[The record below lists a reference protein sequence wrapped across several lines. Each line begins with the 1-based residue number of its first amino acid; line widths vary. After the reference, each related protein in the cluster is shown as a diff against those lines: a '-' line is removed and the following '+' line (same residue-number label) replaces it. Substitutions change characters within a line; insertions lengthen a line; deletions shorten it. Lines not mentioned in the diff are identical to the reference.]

1 MTSSVALARLTC
13 WAGRAAFSAA
23 PHCTAASSLADSYC
37 DISDAGVEQTNVW
50 PPRPLIAQGW
60 VHRGASSAR
69 PLQHL
74 SPFATQYCPQRPAPQ
89 FHPWSL
95 RWLHQSRGS
104 QPADNSAQPGTPLVP
119 ATQPVRADPSEQVQ
133 DAHRPQ
139 CPRPEQQEAGRAG
152 GGSGGGRPSRL
163 QWAQPYLQ
171 LMRLDKPIGT
181 WLLFWPCAWSITM
194 AAAPGHWPDPWLLA
208 LFAAGAVLLR
218 GAGCTVN
225 DLWDRDLDA
234 AVART
239 RSRPLASGALQPHQ
253 ALAFLA
259 LQLSLGLLILLQLN
273 TFSQVL
279 GASSLLLVAT
289 YPLMKRVTFWPQA
302 FLGLTINWGA
312 LLGWAAVHGSCEWRV
327 VAPLYAAGVCW
338 SLVYD
343 TIYAH
348 QDKHDDAQVGI
359 RSTALALGDKGTR
372 PALTAF
378 TALQVACLSAAG
390 QAAMMGPAYYAGV
403 GAMGLHLLHQV
414 WTVDLNNGSDCSAKF
429 VSNRVTGALLAAGC
443 VAGRLMPLA

>member
-1 MTSSVALARLTC
+1 
-13 WAGRAAFSAA
+13 
-23 PHCTAASSLADSYC
+23 
-37 DISDAGVEQTNVW
+37 
-50 PPRPLIAQGW
+50 
-60 VHRGASSAR
+60 
-69 PLQHL
+69 
-74 SPFATQYCPQRPAPQ
+74 
-89 FHPWSL
+89 
-95 RWLHQSRGS
+95 
-104 QPADNSAQPGTPLVP
+104 
-119 ATQPVRADPSEQVQ
+119 
-133 DAHRPQ
+133 
-139 CPRPEQQEAGRAG
+139 
-152 GGSGGGRPSRL
+152 
-163 QWAQPYLQ
+163 
-171 LMRLDKPIGT
+171 
-181 WLLFWPCAWSITM
+181 M

-312 LLGWAAVHGSCEWRV
+312 LLGWAAVHGSCEWGV

-372 PALTAF
+372 PVLTAF
-378 TALQVACLSAAG
+378 TALQVACLGAAG

-429 VSNRVTGALLAAGC
+429 VSNRVAGALLAAGC